1 MYERGLFVCRK
12 LRNPENKSQV
22 CSDGA
27 SDLCCP
33 GAAEHYSSSHTLGL
47 SNRASKPLAYIHV
60 IRFGHDLEIRDDF
73 L

>member
-1 MYERGLFVCRK
+1 M
-12 LRNPENKSQV
+12 NPENKSQV

-33 GAAEHYSSSHTLGL
+33 GAAEHYGSSHTLGL

-60 IRFGHDLEIRDDF
+60 IRFGMIWKSVEIFHREYIPNCHAVS